1 MTAAG
6 AAQLRGIQTPADKIF
21 PHKIKAQPASQMRD
35 LSPQSP
41 TQPYLGDTPPMYELS
56 QIILWILW
64 RLRPAMAVE
73 ANLVDILQSGFA
85 LFRDDETLRMM
96 ADDPDYC
103 ATVTAALADA
113 HAKLDLLIYL
123 RACELTGLRSRAR
136 DFTPN
141 RTATHSGRT
150 PQDCWSSFRRLA
162 LRFNDH
168 ERLAQKRAERLQ
180 RESSNSPL
188 RLDAAHQST
197 SPMLRMVE
205 DAVVMREVLH
215 RLRRGR
221 WIGASSRRDGGGSL
235 RTRGPPQ
242 TQTPE
247 TTSPAPCCIN
257 SEVAG
262 VASRET

>member
-64 RLRPAMAVE
+64 RLRPVMAVE

-85 LFRDDETLRMM
+85 LFRDEETLLLM

-141 RTATHSGRT
+141 RTATSSGRT
-150 PQDCWSSFRRLA
+150 PQDCWTSFRRLV
-162 LRFNDH
+162 LRFDDR

-180 RESSNSPL
+180 REQAQSPL
-188 RLDAAHQST
+188 RLRTACAST
-197 SPMLRMVE
+197 SPALCAE
-205 DAVVMREVLH
+205 EENH
-215 RLRRGR
+215 RRLSSSSAQRWGR
-221 WIGASSRRDGGGSL
+221 WIGASSRRDGGGCASP
-235 RTRGPPQ
+235 RGPPLNHDFRLP
-242 TQTPE
+242 TPHCLSRYVTE
-247 TTSPAPCCIN
+247 NAPA
-257 SEVAG
+257 
-262 VASRET
+262 

>member
-1 MTAAG
+1 
-6 AAQLRGIQTPADKIF
+6 
-21 PHKIKAQPASQMRD
+21 
-35 LSPQSP
+35 
-41 TQPYLGDTPPMYELS
+41 MYELS

-123 RACELTGLRSRAR
+123 RACEISGLRSRAR

-141 RTATHSGRT
+141 RTATSSGRT
-150 PQDCWSSFRRLA
+150 PQDCWTSFRRLVI
-162 LRFNDH
+162 RFDDR

-180 RESSNSPL
+180 REQAQSPL
-188 RLDAAHQST
+188 RLDA
-197 SPMLRMVE
+197 
-205 DAVVMREVLH
+205 
-215 RLRRGR
+215 
-221 WIGASSRRDGGGSL
+221 
-235 RTRGPPQ
+235 
-242 TQTPE
+242 
-247 TTSPAPCCIN
+247 
-257 SEVAG
+257 
-262 VASRET
+262 